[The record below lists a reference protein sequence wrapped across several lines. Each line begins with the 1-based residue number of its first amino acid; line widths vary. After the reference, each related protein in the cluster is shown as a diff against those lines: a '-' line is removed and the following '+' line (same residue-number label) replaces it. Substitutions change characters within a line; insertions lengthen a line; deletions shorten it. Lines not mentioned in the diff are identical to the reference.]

1 MSDRMA
7 SAGVAIDVILI
18 RELRFYRRWSLKQAA
33 AVVIAVTALFFYVS
47 SAPVAAQPEPTEVTP
62 QDGSVLAEP
71 PEVVLM
77 CFSERPLHDE
87 TDDFLFNVLDPQDR
101 RMGLRIVFQPLSNCV
116 AVYPGLPDEPPF
128 GQWTLE
134 WEIIGEESGEAASGI
149 VQYEVALGGSPAP
162 AISPVVPEARTPD
175 ATETPADATPESEG
189 VDEDDGGL
197 DAAWIAAIAAG
208 LRLSLGALAL
218 VAILLLLRRRGH
230 GGGQPPPSA

>member
-1 MSDRMA
+1 M
-7 SAGVAIDVILI
+7 
-18 RELRFYRRWSLKQAA
+18 KQAA
-33 AVVIAVTALFFYVS
+33 AVVISVAALFFYVS
-47 SAPVAAQPEPTEVTP
+47 PAPVVAQPEPTEVTP

-87 TDDFLFNVLDPQDR
+87 TDDFVFNVLDPQDR

-149 VQYEVALGGSPAP
+149 VRYEVALGGSPAP
-162 AISPVVPEARTPD
+162 AISPIVPEVRTPN
-175 ATETPADATPESEG
+175 ATPESEG
-189 VDEDDGGL
+189 VDGDDGGL
-197 DAAWIAAIAAG
+197 DAAWIAAIAVG
-208 LRLSLGALAL
+208 SSFGALAL
-218 VAILLLLRRRGH
+218 VALLLLLRRRGH
-230 GGGQPPPSA
+230 GDGQPPPSA